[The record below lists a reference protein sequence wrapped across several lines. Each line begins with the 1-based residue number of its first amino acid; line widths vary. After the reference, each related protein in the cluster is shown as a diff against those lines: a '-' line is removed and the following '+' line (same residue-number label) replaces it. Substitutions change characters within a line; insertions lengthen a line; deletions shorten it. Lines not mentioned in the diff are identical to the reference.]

1 MKLFLLEDQQGFP
14 RSKVSRHCTVVKLA
28 DINARGGKST
38 FFPVNIYP
46 WHCFFIYGIDI
57 LRCLEVKK
65 KFFGPHICPY
75 QLPYPLIP
83 PSTVVVL
90 YTGGFWV
97 YHCKCNNALLII
109 QISNIW
115 HSHTYFL
122 LITSS
127 RCFIRQIKWQKLNV
141 RMTPQTLPLCIRED
155 LKKIMSF
162 STTYNGGKN

>member
-1 MKLFLLEDQQGFP
+1 MICLHVLQTIEDEGQVAGDDTKEIHQVHFVQQE
-14 RSKVSRHCTVVKLA
+14 CTVVKQA

-65 KFFGPHICPY
+65 NFFGPHICPY

-90 YTGGFWV
+90 YTGGF
-97 YHCKCNNALLII
+97 
-109 QISNIW
+109 
-115 HSHTYFL
+115 
-122 LITSS
+122 
-127 RCFIRQIKWQKLNV
+127 
-141 RMTPQTLPLCIRED
+141 
-155 LKKIMSF
+155 
-162 STTYNGGKN
+162 